1 MQTIPTGV
9 QAAAPKVRSLGI
21 INWRG
26 LWTLYLKE
34 VQRFVKVF
42 TQTVAAPVVT
52 TLLFFTIFTV
62 ALGGAGRVVGDTS
75 FAVFLAPGLIM
86 MVMMQNAFANT
97 SSSIMISKIQG
108 NIVDVLMPPLSAGEL
123 VVAFAA
129 GGVTRGLMVGVTT
142 GAVLALVVPITLYS
156 LWLILFHAVAASLL
170 LSLLGILA
178 GIWADRFD
186 HMSAI
191 TNFVIMPFSFL
202 SGTFY
207 SIQRL
212 PEFWQVVAL
221 FNPFFYMIDGFRA
234 GFIGSADSS
243 VTVGIFVM
251 LGANLLLLAA
261 SYRLLASGYKL
272 KA

>member
-1 MQTIPTGV
+1 
-9 QAAAPKVRSLGI
+9 
-21 INWRG
+21 
-26 LWTLYLKE
+26 
-34 VQRFVKVF
+34 
-42 TQTVAAPVVT
+42 
-52 TLLFFTIFTV
+52 
-62 ALGGAGRVVGDTS
+62 
-75 FAVFLAPGLIM
+75 M

-123 VVAFAA
+123 MVAFAA

-142 GAVLALVVPITLYS
+142 GAVLALFVPISIASVL
-156 LWLILFHAVAASLL
+156 LIVFHAVAASLML
-170 LSLLGILA
+170 ALLGMIG

-186 HMSAI
+186 HMAAI

-212 PEFWQVVAL
+212 PDPWQIVAQ

-234 GFIGSADSS
+234 GFIGTADSS
-243 VTVGIFVM
+243 VIVGVAVM
-251 LGANLLLLAA
+251 LCANAILLTAT
-261 SYRLLASGYKL
+261 YRLLVSGYKL